1 MSSLFHD
8 NISFKGSHE
17 NKIDSILEERE
28 MLKNIFA
35 LVVMTLLL
43 LVGTAELFAQEYPNR
58 AINLVIPMASGDSLD
73 VIGRIMADKLSKVLG
88 VPIITLNKPGGGA
101 TVGTDMVAK
110 AKKDGY
116 TIILTHSAPMV
127 NAKVLEPETVSYDP
141 FKDFTPLGLTHYV
154 PMIIVVRSDASYK
167 NFKELLEYGKK
178 NPGKIRCGTAGVKS
192 TGDFN
197 AELFKTLTLTELT
210 VIPFKGASPG
220 VTALLGGHID
230 ILSVSFPVLIT
241 YLRSGDMKGIVIS
254 NSSPEFP
261 EIPTFKQLGYKQN
274 LFDVWN
280 AFFAPAGFQSKQ
292 LKPWFRPLRRWS
304 KILTFIPKWSIWVCT
319 ENMAPR
325 KSF

>member
-1 MSSLFHD
+1 
-8 NISFKGSHE
+8 
-17 NKIDSILEERE
+17 
-28 MLKNIFA
+28 
-35 LVVMTLLL
+35 
-43 LVGTAELFAQEYPNR
+43 
-58 AINLVIPMASGDSLD
+58 MASGDSLD

-280 AFFAPAGFQSKQ
+280 AFFAPAGVPIQATKTLVSAIEKVVQDPDIYSKMVN
-292 LKPWFRPLRRWS
+292 LGMYREYGPPEKLLIRMDEEFKMVEEVAKKFRMVR
-304 KILTFIPKWSIWVCT
+304 
-319 ENMAPR
+319 
-325 KSF
+325 